1 MILLVE
7 DNPGDAGLVRRALEE
22 HDVDG
27 ELMILSDGEQ
37 AIQFIHALDAQPI
50 DCPNLVILD
59 LNLPKKS
66 GREVLESMR
75 SSQRCSQI
83 PVVILSSSDAKQDK
97 ADADRLGASRYIRKP
112 SRLEEFLSLGAI
124 FKKALVPPA
133 E

>member
-1 MILLVE
+1 VE
-7 DNPGDAGLVRRALEE
+7 DNPADVGMVRRALEQ
-22 HDVDG
+22 HGVDG
-27 ELMILSDGEQ
+27 ELMVLSDGEQ
-37 AIQFIHALDAQPI
+37 AIQFIRALDAQPI

-66 GREVLESMR
+66 GREVMESMR
-75 SSQRCSQI
+75 RSVRCSQV
-83 PVVILSSSDAKQDK
+83 PFVILSSSDAPQDR

-124 FKKALVPPA
+124 FKQALVPPA